1 MSLRRQAAGAEINS
15 VISDSLSISCSIPDS
30 PVDWRPITTHLPYR
44 NRDRLYTVH
53 MQRYQLVFTP
63 STSLMACFATAMA
76 QGTFRDTQRERK
88 KR

>member
-44 NRDRLYTVH
+44 NRDRIIYST
-53 MQRYQLVFTP
+53 YAEI
-63 STSLMACFATAMA
+63 STSIYSIYLAYGVFCDCDGAGNF
-76 QGTFRDTQRERK
+76 
-88 KR
+88 